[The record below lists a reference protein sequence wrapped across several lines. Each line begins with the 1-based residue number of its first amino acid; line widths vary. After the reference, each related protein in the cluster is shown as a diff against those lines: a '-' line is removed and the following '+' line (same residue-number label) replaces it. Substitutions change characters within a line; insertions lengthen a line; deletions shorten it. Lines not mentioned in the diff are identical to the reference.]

1 MDLNWLLSSSDPL
14 GRRQSPA
21 QEVPWHGACSP
32 SGRQVTVREG
42 RESMK
47 GLWTYIRPWL
57 PWIFVLALLALLI
70 QAVHPAA
77 LAAALGHA
85 RLWLLLPILGCG
97 LVGLAL
103 RGIRWHLLLKA
114 IAAPNTLLD
123 SIILFTAAQAA
134 LLIPAGQFLLPVLQ
148 RSEHG
153 TLIRRS
159 APTILVQEL
168 VFGVLIL
175 PAALPGVPPYH
186 TAGWLLLLALIFNA
200 GTGLFLSQ
208 PGAIRLAIRLANH
221 IPLLRGRVGHLTEL
235 QEHFVAVASSKQ
247 ALWGTVFD
255 MGAIAVAGLGFYL
268 ALLAVGATGLT
279 WIDGIAVFALGS
291 SVGTLSALPGGL
303 GANEDVSVL
312 VLGRLGLA
320 AGPAAAATLLF
331 RVVNLVM
338 GTAVGWAVLL
348 LFRERLRVHP
358 TVEGLVKA
366 VRGAEARTVEGPEA
380 APAPERHLQ

>member
-1 MDLNWLLSSSDPL
+1 MPK
-14 GRRQSPA
+14 A
-21 QEVPWHGACSP
+21 
-32 SGRQVTVREG
+32 
-42 RESMK
+42 
-47 GLWTYIRPWL
+47 LWKRVRPWL
-57 PWIFVLALLALLI
+57 PWVAVLVLLALLI
-70 QAVHPAA
+70 QAVHPATLIVA
-77 LAAALGHA
+77 LQHA
-85 RLWLLLPILGCG
+85 TLWLLLPVLGCG
-97 LVGLAL
+97 LVGLVL

-186 TAGWLLLLALIFNA
+186 TAGFLLLLALIFNA
-200 GTGLFLSQ
+200 GTGFFLSQ
-208 PGAIRLAIRLANH
+208 RPAVAFALRLAGH
-221 IPLLRGRVGHLTEL
+221 IPFLRGKLGDVAEL
-235 QEHFVAVASSKQ
+235 QEHFVAVASSWE
-247 ALWGTVFD
+247 AVWGTIFD
-255 MGAIAVAGLGFYL
+255 MAAIAIAGLGFYL

-279 WIDGIAVFALGS
+279 WIDGIAIYALGS

-312 VLGRLGLA
+312 VLGHLGLA
-320 AGPAAAATLLF
+320 AGPAAAATLIF

-338 GTAVGWAVLL
+338 GTALGWAVLL
-348 LFRERLRVHP
+348 IFRKRLNIHP
-358 TVEGLVKA
+358 SIEGLTKA
-366 VRGAEARTVEGPEA
+366 VRGAEERTVEGAGVTPPPEDYIKG
-380 APAPERHLQ
+380 